1 MNRVRKIIAVLLVFI
16 IMLGNA
22 SSDVTAEAK
31 GKNVNWDCKSLCGV
45 ALKATGGSEKLKY
58 SSSLAIDFGGLS
70 ASARNKVKS
79 ISYVCDAKEVYSLC
93 VMETN
98 RPKDAKTVVKA
109 LQKYKKNNTH
119 SDYLS
124 DYSSEEKKVFRN
136 AICGKQGRYVWYIAM
151 SPKKSQN
158 TKGQK
163 ALKKK
168 I

>member
-1 MNRVRKIIAVLLVFI
+1 MNMNRMKKLLA
-16 IMLGNA
+16 MLLIFA
-22 SSDVTAEAK
+22 LFSSISTDMTVAAK
-31 GKNVNWDCKSLCGV
+31 GKNVTCKSLCGV
-45 ALKATGGSEKLKY
+45 ALKATGGSDKLKY
-58 SSSLAIDFGGLS
+58 TSSSAIDFGGLS

-93 VMETN
+93 VIKAKN
-98 RPKDAKTVVKA
+98 AQDAKSVLKA
-109 LQKYKKNNTH
+109 LQKYKKANSN

-124 DYSSEEKKVFRN
+124 DYSREERNVFQN
-136 AICGKQGRYVWYIAM
+136 AICGKKGCYVWYIAM
-151 SPKKSQN
+151 SSQKSQN

>member
-1 MNRVRKIIAVLLVFI
+1 MNRMKKIIAILLVI
-16 IMLGNA
+16 ALCNSISMGI
-22 SSDVTAEAK
+22 TAEAK
-31 GKNVNWDCKSLCGV
+31 ENNVTCKSLCGV

-58 SSSLAIDFGGLS
+58 TSNMAIDFGGLS
-70 ASARNKVKS
+70 ASARNKVKE

-93 VMETN
+93 VMRTG
-98 RPKDAKTVVKA
+98 RSKDTKTVVKA

-124 DYSSEEKKVFRN
+124 DYSSDEKKVFQN
-136 AICGKQGRYVWYIAM
+136 AICGKQGCYVWYIAM

>member
-16 IMLGNA
+16 MLGNA
-22 SSDVTAEAK
+22 SSDITAKAK

-70 ASARNKVKS
+70 ASARNKVKN

-98 RPKDAKTVVKA
+98 RSKDAKTVVKA
-109 LQKYKKNNTH
+109 LQKYKKNNTY

>member
-1 MNRVRKIIAVLLVFI
+1 MNRMKKIIAILLVLALCNSI
-16 IMLGNA
+16 SVG
-22 SSDVTAEAK
+22 STAEAK
-31 GKNVNWDCKSLCGV
+31 ENNVTCKSLCGV
-45 ALKATGGSEKLKY
+45 VLGATGGSEKLKY
-58 SSSLAIDFGGLS
+58 SSSLAMDFGGLS
-70 ASARNKVKS
+70 ASARNKVKE

-93 VMETN
+93 VMKTSS
-98 RPKDAKTVVKA
+98 PKDTKTVVKA

-124 DYSSEEKKVFRN
+124 DYSSDEKKVFQN
-136 AICGKQGRYVWYIAM
+136 AIYGKKGCYVWYIAM